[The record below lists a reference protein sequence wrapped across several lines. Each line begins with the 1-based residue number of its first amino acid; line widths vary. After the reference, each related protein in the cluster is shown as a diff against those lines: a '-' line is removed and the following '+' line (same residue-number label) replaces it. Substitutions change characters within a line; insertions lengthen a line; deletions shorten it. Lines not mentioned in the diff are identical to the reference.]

1 MPSYEKKAQS
11 VMRRIAAKGRAVT
24 MVKKNRSA
32 ADPNMPWKGSG
43 LLSDTQV
50 TATALFGDPVSEK
63 DLGRELR
70 RGDEENTD
78 NITRGL
84 QVCFISV
91 AENPTYDFT
100 TFDRV
105 IDNGLVYTVDEMHV
119 LRPGG
124 VALMYEIYM
133 VR

>member
-1 MPSYEKKAQS
+1 MPSYAKKAET
-11 VMRRIAAKGRAVT
+11 VARRIAAKGRVVT

-32 ADPNMPWKGSG
+32 ADPNQPWRGSG
-43 LLSDTQV
+43 LLPDTSV
-50 TATALFGDPVSEK
+50 PATALFGDPVSEK

-84 QVCFISV
+84 QVCFIAV
-91 AENPTYDFT
+91 AENPTEDLT
-100 TFDRV
+100 TFDRM
-105 IDNGLVYTVDEMHV
+105 IDNGLVYTVSEMHV
-119 LRPGG
+119 LSPGG
-124 VALMYEIYM
+124 VPLMYEFYV

>member
-1 MPSYEKKAQS
+1 MASYAKKAAS
-11 VMRRIAAKGRAVT
+11 VARRIKKKGREVS
-24 MVKKNRSA
+24 MVKKNRTA
-32 ADPNMPWKGSG
+32 ADLNKPWKGSDN
-43 LLSDTQV
+43 LPDITV

-84 QVCFISV
+84 QVCLIAV
-91 AENPTYDFT
+91 DENPDEDLT
-100 TFDRV
+100 TFDR
-105 IDNGLVYTVDEMHV
+105 ILDNGMVYTVDEIHV
-119 LRPGG
+119 LAPGG
-124 VALMYEIYM
+124 VPIMYEIYM